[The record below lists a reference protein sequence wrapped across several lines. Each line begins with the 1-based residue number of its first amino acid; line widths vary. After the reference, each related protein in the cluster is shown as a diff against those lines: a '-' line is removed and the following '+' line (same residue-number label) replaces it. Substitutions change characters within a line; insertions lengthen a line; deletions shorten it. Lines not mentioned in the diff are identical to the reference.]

1 MEPNKMKQ
9 KRRKYLYAA
18 ALGMT
23 FLLNLSGCSRRF
35 TNYPETAGTVAIVD
49 STERETVRDENGE
62 NPDQPIDL
70 DNLGEQQSAAEME
83 ALAAAEAAEPG
94 VEEPYLDG
102 GELRLLACADI
113 WQNLSCVMKTKEGA
127 VIVVDGGRDVDAPH
141 LIEVIQELGGHVDAW
156 LLTHPHSDHVGAITE
171 ILNMDPMPISI
182 GKVYYSFLNK
192 EFLGQEQVSR
202 RDSDLEC
209 YDQIT
214 EAIAGAVG
222 RVIQK
227 EGESVPN
234 ADPLRHGQAPLSS
247 KNHNSKTRT
256 GSPARDSSL
265 KTPHSRL
272 QPIKTYRY
280 RQVGT
285 LQERSCS
292 LLPPKREVCNP
303 VLDPGSQNLISRI
316 L

>member
-9 KRRKYLYAA
+9 KRRKYLYAAA

-35 TNYPETAGTVAIVD
+35 TNYPEIAGTVAIVD
-49 STERETVRDENGE
+49 STEREAVRDESGE

-156 LLTHPHSDHVGAITE
+156 LLTHPHSDHVG
-171 ILNMDPMPISI
+171 DH
-182 GKVYYSFLNK
+182 GDFKH
-192 EFLGQEQVSR
+192 G
-202 RDSDLEC
+202 SD
-209 YDQIT
+209 
-214 EAIAGAVG
+214 
-222 RVIQK
+222 
-227 EGESVPN
+227 
-234 ADPLRHGQAPLSS
+234 AD
-247 KNHNSKTRT
+247 
-256 GSPARDSSL
+256 
-265 KTPHSRL
+265 
-272 QPIKTYRY
+272 
-280 RQVGT
+280 
-285 LQERSCS
+285 
-292 LLPPKREVCNP
+292 
-303 VLDPGSQNLISRI
+303 LDR
-316 L
+316 